1 MDRKKSMNSSF
12 SSQDSNLAPHI
23 HVWHITS
30 TSTLSGDFV
39 VNSKMTYPEEYG
51 ADALSNVAGQ
61 TVISLA
67 VLLQHMQ
74 LNCIIRRL

>member
-1 MDRKKSMNSSF
+1 MNSFF
-12 SSQDSNLAPHI
+12 SSQDSNLGPQI

-39 VNSKMTYPEEYG
+39 VNSKMTFPEEYG
-51 ADALSNVAGQ
+51 AHTLSNVTGQ

-67 VLLQHMQ
+67 VLSQHMQ
-74 LNCIIRRL
+74 LNCII